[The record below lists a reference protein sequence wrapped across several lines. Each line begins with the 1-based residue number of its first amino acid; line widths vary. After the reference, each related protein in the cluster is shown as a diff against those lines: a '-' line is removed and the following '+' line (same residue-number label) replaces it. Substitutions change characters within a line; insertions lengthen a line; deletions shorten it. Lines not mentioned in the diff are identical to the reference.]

1 MERTSEYKSKPV
13 GERAECQERGLREGI
28 SKAGELTLHDGS
40 ELPGGPA
47 MQVRPGERG
56 GRWCPGGRN
65 RVSRKQEACVQGT
78 TRGQQ
83 ARGWAGP
90 QREGVGSGHLGQP
103 GPSQSCEL
111 ETLL

>member
-1 MERTSEYKSKPV
+1 MMDQNFLEDQPCRSGLEREEGDGAQ
-13 GERAECQERGLREGI
+13 GEG
-28 SKAGELTLHDGS
+28 T
-40 ELPGGPA
+40 
-47 MQVRPGERG
+47 
-56 GRWCPGGRN
+56 RN
-65 RVSRKQEACVQGT
+65 SVSRKQEACVQST